1 MKRNLVTLFRWSRNL
16 TGHKI
21 LMQYLSSTVITGSG
35 CYIPDFI
42 KTNKDFIGHNF
53 YDEDSKALGIDPK
66 IIIEKFK
73 KITGIQERRYA
84 SSNVES
90 SCMASI
96 AAHRAIEDAGC
107 DPETIDQIIV
117 AHNFGNVLKNT
128 IQTDVLPA
136 LASRVKHTLKIK
148 NPSCVAYD
156 ILFGCPGWI
165 QGVIQADAYFK
176 AGIAKKCLVI
186 GTETLSRVLDDYD
199 RDSMIFSDGAGACIL
214 EFKNITE
221 TQSGILGTSIQS
233 HCGDEVGYLN
243 MGKSFCPDADPNIRY
258 IKMKGRKV
266 YEYAMKH
273 VPEAMKICLVK
284 SGVDI
289 NQLKKIFIHQANEK
303 MDEAIIK
310 ELYKLYGITSVPN
323 NIMPMSI
330 HNLGNSSVATVPTL
344 FDMVKKGLMPE
355 HSLSEGDLIL
365 FASVGA
371 GMNIN
376 AICYRV

>member
-1 MKRNLVTLFRWSRNL
+1 
-16 TGHKI
+16 
-21 LMQYLSSTVITGSG
+21 
-35 CYIPDFI
+35 
-42 KTNKDFIGHNF
+42 
-53 YDEDSKALGIDPK
+53 
-66 IIIEKFK
+66 
-73 KITGIQERRYA
+73 
-84 SSNVES
+84 
-90 SCMASI
+90 
-96 AAHRAIEDAGC
+96 
-107 DPETIDQIIV
+107 
-117 AHNFGNVLKNT
+117 
-128 IQTDVLPA
+128 
-136 LASRVKHTLKIK
+136 
-148 NPSCVAYD
+148 
-156 ILFGCPGWI
+156 
-165 QGVIQADAYFK
+165 
-176 AGIAKKCLVI
+176 
-186 GTETLSRVLDDYD
+186 
-199 RDSMIFSDGAGACIL
+199 
-214 EFKNITE
+214 
-221 TQSGILGTSIQS
+221 
-233 HCGDEVGYLN
+233 
-243 MGKSFCPDADPNIRY
+243 
-258 IKMKGRKV
+258 MKGRKV